1 MCLWSVELFAVSRT
15 EFTLGNLFPLAQ
27 SRRISK
33 SSIADLFNNTHVL
46 YCLYSASI
54 SYAGVSARE
63 NIIIIIMLILVFYFC
78 YTGPLPPGSLHLNR
92 GRQRLQQKEMA
103 MRDLTSQRRK
113 CCDESKAA
121 THNSYHILTHC

>member
-63 NIIIIIMLILVFYFC
+63 NIIIIIMLMLVFSF
-78 YTGPLPPGSLHLNR
+78 LLHR
-92 GRQRLQQKEMA
+92 AVASRE
-103 MRDLTSQRRK
+103 LTSQQRSTTTTTEGNGNERPDVTK
-113 CCDESKAA
+113 EKM
-121 THNSYHILTHC
+121 L